1 MKLNEWEIGAK
12 RVSEQRF
19 VLKLLI
25 WEIGAKRV
33 SKPRFI
39 FEVNKKK
46 IQFVNRN
53 LKLVN

>member
-1 MKLNEWEIGAK
+1 MWKIGVK
-12 RVSEQRF
+12 H
-19 VLKLLI
+19 I
-25 WEIGAKRV
+25 